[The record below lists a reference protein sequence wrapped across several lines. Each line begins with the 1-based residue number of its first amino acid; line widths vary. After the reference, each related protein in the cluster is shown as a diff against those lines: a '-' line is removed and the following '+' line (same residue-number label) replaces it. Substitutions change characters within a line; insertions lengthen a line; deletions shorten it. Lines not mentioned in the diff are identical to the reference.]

1 MPRKIQKETLQHKQ
15 AFEHYYGM
23 GDTRS
28 LKTVSEKM
36 KVSHIAG
43 KRWATDFNWK
53 DRILHRDSIN
63 AKKLAKKTD
72 NAIVKDKEN
81 YVKMIKAMTGQAV
94 RDIRSEK
101 LRVEN
106 VQDFE
111 RLIRL
116 HLLLAGE
123 PTEINALKV
132 EVVHHIVGYI
142 VDTVQKYV
150 DDPQVITAIASDL
163 RDFDV
168 NRVMDAEV
176 VE

>member
-1 MPRKIQKETLQHKQ
+1 MSKIQKETLQHKE
-15 AFEHYYGM
+15 AFEVYYGM
-23 GDTRS
+23 GANRS
-28 LKTVSEKM
+28 LKTVSEKCN
-36 KVSHIAG
+36 VSHIAV
-43 KRWATDFNWK
+43 KKWSTAFNWT
-53 DRILHRDSIN
+53 DRIVHRDNMN

-72 NAIVKDKEN
+72 NQIVKDKET
-81 YVKMIKAMTGQAV
+81 YVKMIKAMSGNV
-94 RDIRSEK
+94 VKDIKSGT

-123 PTEINALKV
+123 PTEINAIKV

-150 DDPQVITAIASDL
+150 KDPKVVSAIAGDL
-163 RDFDV
+163 RDFD
-168 NRVMDAEV
+168 MDKVVEAEV

>member
-1 MPRKIQKETLQHKQ
+1 MPRKIQTETLQHKQ

-28 LKTVSEKM
+28 LKTVSDKM
-36 KVSHIAG
+36 NVSHIAV
-43 KRWATDFNWK
+43 KRWSTDFNWQ
-53 DRILHRDSIN
+53 DRILNRDNIN
-63 AKKLAKKTD
+63 SKKLARKTD
-72 NAIVKDKEN
+72 NAIVKDKGN
-81 YVKMIKAMTGQAV
+81 YIKMIKAMTGKAV
-94 RDIRSEK
+94 RDIQSDL

-123 PTEINALKV
+123 PTEINAIKV
-132 EVVHHIVGYI
+132 EVVHHIVNYI

-168 NRVMDAEV
+168 NQVVEAEV